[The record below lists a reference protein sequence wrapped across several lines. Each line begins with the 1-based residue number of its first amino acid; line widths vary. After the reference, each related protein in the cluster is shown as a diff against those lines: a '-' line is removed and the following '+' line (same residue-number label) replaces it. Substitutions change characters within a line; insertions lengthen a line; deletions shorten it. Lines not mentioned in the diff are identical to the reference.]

1 LKYSL
6 LDSHSG
12 SGNSLNSNAGFVGFD
27 GTENKRTILA
37 LYQVKEAAKIGGDLN
52 VLLRKPHGRAQSIM
66 AKLSRLTGVK
76 AFVSN
81 DADKEKWEK
90 AGIKIAGGYDKFFED
105 SDFIM
110 VGTPGD
116 EELPYVEAGL
126 AHDCFVSLMGGAD
139 RPEILKALEENKK
152 VKITDDLKADFARE
166 FFFGLENYEMF
177 QKAKPKLVQCTSCNT
192 TGLSRLALAA
202 RPLGLTAVLGNID
215 RRHGDPHT
223 VVRASPSAIQ
233 FGKGA
238 GHQGTD
244 AGTVFEEVKFS
255 IRASK
260 VPTTVPHTNFLSM
273 VFKGDVKPAQ
283 LVEQFAKTREVVVM
297 PYQDEGKKHEW
308 TSEILEAFLSGIE
321 RPISPEIFEL
331 IVSDAIIPF
340 KLGDYT
346 LLQTVSMVEQM
357 SIAVPNH
364 VESYLLSCG
373 VPAAGVHELVDKTLG
388 VMHGIWP
395 DELSC

>member
-1 LKYSL
+1 MK
-6 LDSHSG
+6 
-12 SGNSLNSNAGFVGFD
+12 SNAGFVGFD

-37 LYQVKEAAKIGGDLN
+37 LAQIKKAAGIDGDLN
-52 VLLRKPHGRAQSIM
+52 ILLRKPHGRALSIVS
-66 AKLSRLTGVK
+66 KFNRLFGVN
-76 AFVSN
+76 AYVSDN
-81 DADKEKWEK
+81 ATREKWE
-90 AGIKIAGGYDKFFED
+90 GLGVKIEGGYDDFFKA
-105 SDFIM
+105 SDFLM

-126 AHDCFVSLMGGAD
+126 ANGCFVSLMGGAD
-139 RPEILKALEENKK
+139 RPELLNGLSEGGK
-152 VKITDDLKADFARE
+152 VKITDELKADFARE

-177 QKAKPKLVQCTSCNT
+177 AHAKPRLVQCTSCNT

-223 VVRASPSAIQ
+223 VVKASPSAIQ

-244 AGTVFEEVKFS
+244 AGTVFEEVKFAV
-255 IRASK
+255 RASK
-260 VPTTVPHTNFLSM
+260 VPTTVPHTNFLNL
-273 VFKGDVKPAQ
+273 VFKGEVTPAQ

-297 PYQDEGKKHEW
+297 PYQDEGKKHDW
-308 TSEILEAFLSGIE
+308 TSEILEAYLSALE

-331 IVSDAIIPF
+331 MVSDAIIPF
-340 KLGDYT
+340 QLGACT
-346 LLQTVSMVEQM
+346 ILQTVSMVEQM

-364 VESYLLSCG
+364 VESYLLSAG
-373 VPAAGVHELVDKTLG
+373 YPAAQVHSLVDRTLG

-395 DELSC
+395 NKLSC

>member
-1 LKYSL
+1 MK
-6 LDSHSG
+6 
-12 SGNSLNSNAGFVGFD
+12 SNAGFVGFD

-37 LYQVKEAAKIGGDLN
+37 LQQVKEAAGIGGDLN
-52 VLLRKPHGRAQSIM
+52 VLLRRPHGRARSVV
-66 AKLSRLTGVK
+66 AKFNRLFGVRTY
-76 AFVSN
+76 VS
-81 DADKEKWEK
+81 DSADKEKWEK
-90 AGIKIAGGYDKFFED
+90 VGVKIEGGYEDFFEA

-139 RPEILKALEENKK
+139 RKDIQKALEESKK
-152 VKITDDLKADFARE
+152 VKVTDDLKADLSRE
-166 FFFGLENYEMF
+166 FFFGLENYAMF
-177 QKAKPKLVQCTSCNT
+177 LKAKPKLVQCTSCNT

-202 RPLGLTAVLGNID
+202 RPLGLVAILGNID

-238 GHQGTD
+238 GHQGAD
-244 AGTVFEEVKFS
+244 AQTVFEDVKFS

-260 VPTTVPHTNFLSM
+260 VPTTVPHTNFLSL
-273 VFKGDVKPAQ
+273 VFRGEVAPSQ
-283 LVEQFAKTREVVVM
+283 LVEQFASTREVVVV

-331 IVSDAIIPF
+331 IVSDAVIPF

-346 LLQTVSMVEQM
+346 ILQTVSMVEQM

-364 VESYLLSCG
+364 VESYLLSAG
-373 VPAAGVHELVDKTLG
+373 YPAEGVHSLVDKTLG
-388 VMHGIWP
+388 ALHGIWP
-395 DELSC
+395 DKLSV

>member
-1 LKYSL
+1 MK
-6 LDSHSG
+6 
-12 SGNSLNSNAGFVGFD
+12 SNAGFVGFD

-37 LYQVKEAAKIGGDLN
+37 LQQVKKAAGIQGDLN
-52 VLLRKPHGRAQSIM
+52 VLLRRPHGRARSVV
-66 AKLSRLTGVK
+66 AKFNRMFGVK
-76 AFVSN
+76 AFVS
-81 DADKEKWEK
+81 DKADKEKWEK
-90 AGIKIAGGYDKFFED
+90 AGVKIEGDYDDFFEA
-105 SDFIM
+105 SNFLM
-110 VGTPGD
+110 VGSPGD

-126 AHDCFVSLMGGAD
+126 DHGCFVSLMGGAD
-139 RPEILKALEENKK
+139 RPEIQKALEESKK
-152 VKITDDLKADFARE
+152 IKITDDLKADFSRE

-177 QKAKPKLVQCTSCNT
+177 LKAKPRLVQCTSCNT

-202 RPLGLTAVLGNID
+202 RPLGLVAILGNID

-223 VVRASPSAIQ
+223 VVKASPSAIQ

-260 VPTTVPHTNFLSM
+260 VPTTVPHTNFLNM

-283 LVEQFAKTREVVVM
+283 LVEQFANTREVVVM

-308 TSEILEAFLSGIE
+308 TSEILEAFLSGVE

-331 IVSDAIIPF
+331 LVSDAIIPF
-340 KLGDYT
+340 RLGDHT
-346 LLQTVSMVEQM
+346 ILQTVSMVEQM

-373 VPAAGVHELVDKTLG
+373 YPAADVHALVDKNLG

-395 DELSC
+395 DRLSY

>member
-1 LKYSL
+1 LK
-6 LDSHSG
+6 
-12 SGNSLNSNAGFVGFD
+12 SNAGFVGFD

-37 LYQVKEAAKIGGDLN
+37 LQQVKKAAGIDGDLN
-52 VLLRKPHGRAQSIM
+52 VLLRKTHGRARSVM
-66 AKLSRLTGVK
+66 AKFNRMFGVK
-76 AFVSN
+76 AFVSDN
-81 DADKEKWEK
+81 ADREKWEK
-90 AGIKIAGGYDKFFED
+90 AGIKVEGGYDDFFEA
-105 SDFIM
+105 SDFLM

-126 AHDCFVSLMGGAD
+126 SHGCFVSLMGGAE
-139 RPEILKALEENKK
+139 RQEIAKGLEEGKK
-152 VKITDDLKADFARE
+152 IKIDDDLRADFSRE

-177 QKAKPKLVQCTSCNT
+177 LKAKPKLVQCTSCNT

-202 RPLGLTAVLGNID
+202 RPLGLIAILGNID

-244 AGTVFEEVKFS
+244 AGTVFEDVKFS

-260 VPTTVPHTNFLSM
+260 VPTTVPHTNFLNM
-273 VFKGDVKPAQ
+273 VFKGDVLPSQ

-346 LLQTVSMVEQM
+346 ILQTVSMVEQM

-364 VESYLLSCG
+364 VESYLLSAG
-373 VPAAGVHELVDKTLG
+373 YPAADVHSMVDKSLG
-388 VMHGIWP
+388 VLHGIWP
-395 DELSC
+395 DKLSS

>member
-1 LKYSL
+1 LK
-6 LDSHSG
+6 
-12 SGNSLNSNAGFVGFD
+12 SNAGFVGFD

-37 LYQVKEAAKIGGDLN
+37 LQQVKKAAGIEGDLN
-52 VLLRKPHGRAQSIM
+52 VLLRRPHGRARSIVT
-66 AKLSRLTGVK
+66 KFNRTFGVK
-76 AFVSN
+76 AFIS
-81 DADKEKWEK
+81 DKADKEKWEK
-90 AGIKIAGGYDKFFED
+90 AGVKIEGGYDDFFEA
-105 SDFIM
+105 SDFVM

-126 AHDCFVSLMGGAD
+126 AHGCFVSLMGGAD
-139 RPEILKALEENKK
+139 RPKIQKALEENKK
-152 VKITDDLKADFARE
+152 VKITDDLKADFSRE
-166 FFFGLENYEMF
+166 FFFGLENYDMF
-177 QKAKPKLVQCTSCNT
+177 LKAKPRLVQCTSCNT

-202 RPLGLTAVLGNID
+202 RPLGLVAVLGNID

-255 IRASK
+255 VRASK

-273 VFKGDVKPAQ
+273 IFKGDVKPAQ
-283 LVEQFAKTREVVVM
+283 LVEQFANTREVVVM

-340 KLGDYT
+340 KLGDHT
-346 LLQTVSMVEQM
+346 ILQTVSMVEQM

-373 VPAAGVHELVDKTLG
+373 YPAANIHAFVDQTMG

-395 DELSC
+395 DRLSC

>member
-1 LKYSL
+1 M
-6 LDSHSG
+6 
-12 SGNSLNSNAGFVGFD
+12 GFD

-37 LYQVKEAAKIGGDLN
+37 LAQIKKAAGIDGDLN
-52 VLLRKPHGRAQSIM
+52 VLLRKPHGRALSIVS
-66 AKLSRLTGVK
+66 KFNRLFGVN
-76 AFVSN
+76 AYVSDN
-81 DADKEKWEK
+81 ATREKWESL
-90 AGIKIAGGYDKFFED
+90 GVKIEGGYDDFFKA
-105 SDFIM
+105 SDFLM

-126 AHDCFVSLMGGAD
+126 ANGCFVSLMGGAD
-139 RPEILKALEENKK
+139 RPELLKGLSEGGK
-152 VKITDDLKADFARE
+152 VKITDELKADFARE

-177 QKAKPKLVQCTSCNT
+177 ARAKPRLVQCTSCNT

-223 VVRASPSAIQ
+223 VVKASPSAIQ

-244 AGTVFEEVKFS
+244 AGTVFEEVKFAV
-255 IRASK
+255 RASK
-260 VPTTVPHTNFLSM
+260 VPTTVPHTNFLNL
-273 VFKGDVKPAQ
+273 VFKGEVTPGQ

-297 PYQDEGKKHEW
+297 PYQDEGKKHDW
-308 TSEILEAFLSGIE
+308 TSEILEAYLSALE

-340 KLGDYT
+340 QLGAYT
-346 LLQTVSMVEQM
+346 ILQTVSMVEQM

-364 VESYLLSCG
+364 VESYLLSAG
-373 VPAAGVHELVDKTLG
+373 YPAAQVHSLVDRTLG

-395 DELSC
+395 NKLSC

>member
-1 LKYSL
+1 MK
-6 LDSHSG
+6 
-12 SGNSLNSNAGFVGFD
+12 SNAGFVGFD

-37 LYQVKEAAKIGGDLN
+37 LQQVKKAAGIDGDLN
-52 VLLRKPHGRAQSIM
+52 VLLRKTHGRARSVM
-66 AKLSRLTGVK
+66 AKFNRMFGVK
-76 AFVSN
+76 AFVSDN
-81 DADKEKWEK
+81 ADREKWEK
-90 AGIKIAGGYDKFFED
+90 AGIKVEGGYDEFFEA
-105 SDFIM
+105 SDFLM

-126 AHDCFVSLMGGAD
+126 SHGCFVSLMGGAD
-139 RPEILKALEENKK
+139 RQELAKGLEEGKK
-152 VKITDDLKADFARE
+152 IKIDDNLRADFSRE

-177 QKAKPKLVQCTSCNT
+177 LKARPKLVQCTSCNT

-202 RPLGLTAVLGNID
+202 RPLGLISILGNID

-223 VVRASPSAIQ
+223 VVRTSPSAIQ

-244 AGTVFEEVKFS
+244 AGTVFEDVLFS

-260 VPTTVPHTNFLSM
+260 VPTTVPHTNFLNM
-273 VFKGDVKPAQ
+273 IFKGDVKPAQ

-308 TSEILEAFLSGIE
+308 TGEILEAFLSGIE

-346 LLQTVSMVEQM
+346 ILQTVSMVEQM

-364 VESYLLSCG
+364 VESYLLSAG
-373 VPAAGVHELVDKTLG
+373 YPAADVHSMVDKSLG
-388 VMHGIWP
+388 VLHGIWP
-395 DELSC
+395 DKLSS

>member
-1 LKYSL
+1 MR
-6 LDSHSG
+6 
-12 SGNSLNSNAGFVGFD
+12 SNAGFIGFD

-37 LYQVKEAAKIGGDLN
+37 LQKVKEAAKIDGDLN
-52 VLLRKPHGRAQSIM
+52 ILLRKPHGRARSM
-66 AKLSRLTGVK
+66 MSKFDRLFDVK
-76 AFVSN
+76 AFVSDN
-81 DADKEKWEK
+81 ADKEKWEK
-90 AGIKIAGGYDKFFED
+90 AGVKIAGGYNDFFD
-105 SDFIM
+105 ASDFVM

-116 EELPYVEAGL
+116 EETPYVEAAL
-126 AHDCFVSLMGGAD
+126 AQDCFVSLMGGAD
-139 RPEILKALEENKK
+139 RPAILKALQETKM
-152 VKITDDLKADFARE
+152 KISDELKADFARE

-177 QKAKPKLVQCTSCNT
+177 LKAKPKLVQCTSCNT

-223 VVRASPSAIQ
+223 VVKASPSAVQ

-244 AGTVFEEVKFS
+244 AGTVFKDVKFAV
-255 IRASK
+255 RASK
-260 VPTTVPHTNFLSM
+260 VPTTVPHTNFLNL

-283 LVEQFAKTREVVVM
+283 LIDQFAKTREVVVM
-297 PYQDEGKKHEW
+297 PYQDEGRKHEW
-308 TSEILEAFLSGIE
+308 TSEILEAFLSGVE

-331 IVSDAIIPF
+331 LVSDAIIPF

-346 LLQTVSMVEQM
+346 ILQTVSMVEQM

-364 VESYLLSCG
+364 VESYLLSVG
-373 VPAAGVHELVDKTLG
+373 YPAADVHSLVDKTLG
-388 VMHGIWP
+388 VLHGIWP
-395 DELSC
+395 DKLSS

>member
-1 LKYSL
+1 LK
-6 LDSHSG
+6 
-12 SGNSLNSNAGFVGFD
+12 SNAGFVGFD

-37 LYQVKEAAKIGGDLN
+37 LAQIKKAAGIDGDLN
-52 VLLRKPHGRAQSIM
+52 VLLRKPHGRALSIVS
-66 AKLSRLTGVK
+66 KFNRLFGVN
-76 AFVSN
+76 AYVSDN
-81 DADKEKWEK
+81 ATREKWE
-90 AGIKIAGGYDKFFED
+90 GLGVKIEGGYDDFFKA
-105 SDFIM
+105 SDFLM

-126 AHDCFVSLMGGAD
+126 ANGCFVSLMGGAD
-139 RPEILKALEENKK
+139 RPELLKGLSEGGK
-152 VKITDDLKADFARE
+152 VKITDELKADFARE

-177 QKAKPKLVQCTSCNT
+177 ARAKPRLVQCTSCNT

-223 VVRASPSAIQ
+223 VVKASPSAIQ

-244 AGTVFEEVKFS
+244 AGTVFEEVKFAV
-255 IRASK
+255 RASK
-260 VPTTVPHTNFLSM
+260 VPTTVPHTNFLNL
-273 VFKGDVKPAQ
+273 VFKGEVTPGQ

-297 PYQDEGKKHEW
+297 PYQDEGKKHDW
-308 TSEILEAFLSGIE
+308 TSEILEAYLSALE

-340 KLGDYT
+340 QLGACT
-346 LLQTVSMVEQM
+346 ILQTVSMVEQM

-364 VESYLLSCG
+364 VESYLLSAG
-373 VPAAGVHELVDKTLG
+373 YPAAEVHSLVDRTLG

-395 DELSC
+395 NKLSC

>member
-1 LKYSL
+1 MK
-6 LDSHSG
+6 
-12 SGNSLNSNAGFVGFD
+12 SNAGFVGFD
-27 GTENKRTILA
+27 GTENKRTLLA
-37 LYQVKEAAKIGGDLN
+37 LAEVKKAAKIQGELN
-52 VLLRKPHGRAQSIM
+52 VLLRKPHGRALSIVSK
-66 AKLSRLTGVK
+66 ASRLFGIKAYVSDMAAKDKWESAGVK
-76 AFVSN
+76 I
-81 DADKEKWEK
+81 E
-90 AGIKIAGGYDKFFED
+90 GGYNDFFAA

-116 EELPYVEAGL
+116 EELPYVESGL
-126 AHDCFVSLMGGAD
+126 DHGCFVSLMGGAD
-139 RPEILKALEENKK
+139 RPELLKGITESGK
-152 VKITDDLKADFARE
+152 VKITDELKADFARE

-177 QKAKPKLVQCTSCNT
+177 LKAKPKLVQCTSCNT

-223 VVRASPSAIQ
+223 VVKASPSAIQ

-260 VPTTVPHTNFLSM
+260 VPTTVPHTNFLNM
-273 VFKGDVKPAQ
+273 VFKGDVTPAQ
-283 LVEQFAKTREVVVM
+283 LVEQFSKTREVVVM
-297 PYQDEGKKHEW
+297 PYQDEGKKHDW
-308 TSEILEAFLSGIE
+308 TSEILEAYLSSVE

-331 IVSDAIIPF
+331 LVSDAIIPF
-340 KLGDYT
+340 KLGDHT
-346 LLQTVSMVEQM
+346 ILQTVSMVEQM

-364 VESYLLSCG
+364 VESYLLSSG
-373 VPAAGVHELVDKTLG
+373 YPAADVHSLVDKTLG

-395 DELSC
+395 KKLSC

>member
-1 LKYSL
+1 MK
-6 LDSHSG
+6 
-12 SGNSLNSNAGFVGFD
+12 SNAGFVGFD
-27 GTENKRTILA
+27 GTENKRTLLA
-37 LYQVKEAAKIGGDLN
+37 LAQVKKAAGIDGDLN
-52 VLLRKPHGRAQSIM
+52 ILLRKPHGRALSIA
-66 AKLSRLTGVK
+66 AKFNRLFGVK
-76 AFVSN
+76 AYVSDN
-81 DADKEKWEK
+81 ATREKWESL
-90 AGIKIAGGYDKFFED
+90 GIKIEGGYDDFFKA
-105 SDFIM
+105 SDFVM

-116 EELPYVEAGL
+116 QELVYIEAGL
-126 AHDCFVSLMGGAD
+126 SNGCFVSLMGGAD
-139 RPEILKALEENKK
+139 RPELLKGLAEGGK

-177 QKAKPKLVQCTSCNT
+177 ARAKPRLVQCTSCNT

-244 AGTVFEEVKFS
+244 AGTVFEEVNFS

-260 VPTTVPHTNFLSM
+260 VPTTVPHTNFLSL
-273 VFKGDVKPAQ
+273 VFKGDVTAAQ
-283 LVEQFAKTREVVVM
+283 LVESLAKTREVVVM

-308 TSEILEAFLSGIE
+308 TSEILEAYLSAVE
-321 RPISPEIFEL
+321 RPICPEIFEL
-331 IVSDAIIPF
+331 IVSDAVIPF
-340 KLGDYT
+340 KLEGYT
-346 LLQTVSMVEQM
+346 ILQTVSMVEQM

-364 VESYLLSCG
+364 VESYLLSAG
-373 VPAAGVHELVDKTLG
+373 YPAAEVHSLVDRTLG
-388 VMHGIWP
+388 IMHGIWP
-395 DELSC
+395 NKLSC

>member
-1 LKYSL
+1 LK
-6 LDSHSG
+6 
-12 SGNSLNSNAGFVGFD
+12 SNAGFVGFD
-27 GTENKRTILA
+27 GTENKRTLLA
-37 LYQVKEAAKIGGDLN
+37 LAEVKKAAAIEGDLN
-52 VLLRKPHGRAQSIM
+52 VLLRKPHGRALSIV
-66 AKLSRLTGVK
+66 AKFNRLFGVK
-76 AFVSN
+76 AFVN
-81 DADKEKWEK
+81 DKADKEKWEK
-90 AGIKIAGGYDKFFED
+90 AGVKIEGSLDDFFAA
-105 SDFIM
+105 SDFLM

-126 AHDCFVSLMGGAD
+126 ANGCFVSLMGGAD
-139 RPEILKALEENKK
+139 RPEILKGLTESKK
-152 VKITDDLKADFARE
+152 VKITDDLVADFSRE
-166 FFFGLENYEMF
+166 FFFGLENYEVF

-202 RPLGLTAVLGNID
+202 RPLGLTAILGNID

-223 VVRASPSAIQ
+223 VVKASPSAIQ

-244 AGTVFEEVKFS
+244 AGTVFEEVKFN

-260 VPTTVPHTNFLSM
+260 VPTTVPHTNFLNL
-273 VFKGDVKPAQ
+273 VFKGSVTPAQ
-283 LVEQFAKTREVVVM
+283 LVEQYAKTREVVVM
-297 PYQDEGKKHEW
+297 PYQDEGKKHDW
-308 TSEILEAFLSGIE
+308 TSEILEAFLSGVE

-346 LLQTVSMVEQM
+346 ILQTVSMVEQM

-364 VESYLLSCG
+364 VESYLLSAG
-373 VPAAGVHELVDKTLG
+373 YPASDVHALVDKSLG
-388 VMHGIWP
+388 IMHGIWP
-395 DELSC
+395 DKLSC

>member
-1 LKYSL
+1 MK
-6 LDSHSG
+6 
-12 SGNSLNSNAGFVGFD
+12 SNAGFVGFD

-37 LYQVKEAAKIGGDLN
+37 LQQVKKAAGIGGDLN
-52 VLLRKPHGRAQSIM
+52 VLLRRPHGRARSIV
-66 AKLSRLTGVK
+66 AKFNRMFGVK
-76 AFVSN
+76 AFVS
-81 DADKEKWEK
+81 DEADKEKWEK
-90 AGIKIAGGYDKFFED
+90 AGVKIEGGYDDFFKA
-105 SDFIM
+105 SDFLM

-126 AHDCFVSLMGGAD
+126 AHGCFVSLMGGAD
-139 RPEILKALEENKK
+139 RPQLLKGLEESGK
-152 VKITDDLKADFARE
+152 VKIGDELVADFARE
-166 FFFGLENYEMF
+166 FFFGLENYDMF
-177 QKAKPKLVQCTSCNT
+177 LKAKPRLVQCTSCNT

-202 RPLGLTAVLGNID
+202 RPLGLAAILGNID

-238 GHQGTD
+238 GHQGKD
-244 AGTVFEEVKFS
+244 AGTVFEEVNFV

-260 VPTTVPHTNFLSM
+260 VPTTVPHTNFLNLI
-273 VFKGDVKPAQ
+273 FKGDVSAAD

-308 TSEILEAFLSGIE
+308 TSEILEAFLSGVE

-340 KLGDYT
+340 KLGEYT
-346 LLQTVSMVEQM
+346 ILQTVSMVEQM

-373 VPAAGVHELVDKTLG
+373 YPAADIHAFVDKTLG
-388 VMHGIWP
+388 IMHGIWP
-395 DELSC
+395 DRLSC

>member
-1 LKYSL
+1 MR
-6 LDSHSG
+6 
-12 SGNSLNSNAGFVGFD
+12 SNAGFIGFD

-37 LYQVKEAAKIGGDLN
+37 LQKVKEAAKIDGDLN
-52 VLLRKPHGRAQSIM
+52 VLLRKPHGRAKSM
-66 AKLSRLTGVK
+66 MSKFNRLFGVK
-76 AFVSN
+76 AFVSD

-90 AGIKIAGGYDKFFED
+90 AGVKIAGGYNDFFD
-105 SDFIM
+105 ASDFVM

-116 EELPYVEAGL
+116 EETPYVEAAL

-139 RPEILKALEENKK
+139 RPAILEALQEKK
-152 VKITDDLKADFARE
+152 IKISDELKADFARE

-177 QKAKPKLVQCTSCNT
+177 LKAKPKLVQCTSCNT

-202 RPLGLTAVLGNID
+202 RPLGLTAMLGNID

-244 AGTVFEEVKFS
+244 AGTVFEDVKFA

-260 VPTTVPHTNFLSM
+260 VPTTVPHTNFLNLI
-273 VFKGDVKPAQ
+273 FKGEVKPAQ
-283 LVEQFAKTREVVVM
+283 LVDQLAKTREVVVM

-308 TSEILEAFLSGIE
+308 TSEILEAFLSGLE

-331 IVSDAIIPF
+331 LVSDAIIPF

-346 LLQTVSMVEQM
+346 ILQTVSMVEQM

-364 VESYLLSCG
+364 VESYLLSVG
-373 VPAAGVHELVDKTLG
+373 YPAADVHSLVDKTLG
-388 VMHGIWP
+388 VLHGIWP
-395 DELSC
+395 DKLSS

>member
-1 LKYSL
+1 MKC
-6 LDSHSG
+6 
-12 SGNSLNSNAGFVGFD
+12 NAGFVGFD
-27 GTENKRTILA
+27 GTENKRTLLA
-37 LYQVKEAAKIGGDLN
+37 LAQVKKAAGIEGDLN
-52 VLLRKPHGRAQSIM
+52 VLLRKPHGRALSIV
-66 AKLSRLTGVK
+66 AKFNRLFGIK
-76 AFVSN
+76 AYVSDN
-81 DADKEKWEK
+81 ATKEKWESL
-90 AGIKIAGGYDKFFED
+90 GVKIEGGYDDFFKA
-105 SDFIM
+105 SDFVM

-116 EELPYVEAGL
+116 EELPYLEAGL
-126 AHDCFVSLMGGAD
+126 ANGCFISLMGGAD
-139 RPEILKALEENKK
+139 RPELLKGLTEGGK

-177 QKAKPKLVQCTSCNT
+177 AQAKPRLVQCTSCNT

-244 AGTVFEEVKFS
+244 AGTVFEEVNFS

-260 VPTTVPHTNFLSM
+260 VPTTVPHTNFLSL
-273 VFKGDVKPAQ
+273 VFKGDVTPAQ
-283 LVEQFAKTREVVVM
+283 LVESLAKTREVVVM
-297 PYQDEGKKHEW
+297 PYQDEGKKHDW
-308 TSEILEAFLSGIE
+308 TSEILEAFLSAVE

-340 KLGDYT
+340 KLEGYT
-346 LLQTVSMVEQM
+346 ILQTVSMVEQM

-364 VESYLLSCG
+364 VESYLLSAG
-373 VPAAGVHELVDKTLG
+373 YPAADVHSLVDKALG

-395 DELSC
+395 NKLSC

>member
-1 LKYSL
+1 MK
-6 LDSHSG
+6 
-12 SGNSLNSNAGFVGFD
+12 SNAGFVGFD
-27 GTENKRTILA
+27 GTENKRTLLA
-37 LYQVKEAAKIGGDLN
+37 LAQVKKEAGIDGDLN
-52 VLLRKPHGRAQSIM
+52 ILLRKPHGRALSIA
-66 AKLSRLTGVK
+66 AKFNRLFGVK
-76 AFVSN
+76 AYVSDN
-81 DADKEKWEK
+81 ANKEKWESL
-90 AGIKIAGGYDKFFED
+90 GIKIEGGYDDFFKA
-105 SDFIM
+105 SDFVM

-116 EELPYVEAGL
+116 QELVYIEAGL
-126 AHDCFVSLMGGAD
+126 SNGCFVSLMGGAD
-139 RPEILKALEENKK
+139 RPELLKGLTEGGK

-177 QKAKPKLVQCTSCNT
+177 ARAKPRLVQCTSCNT

-244 AGTVFEEVKFS
+244 AGTVFEEVNFS

-260 VPTTVPHTNFLSM
+260 VPTTVPHTNFLSL
-273 VFKGDVKPAQ
+273 VFKGDVTPAQ
-283 LVEQFAKTREVVVM
+283 LVESLAKTREVVVM

-308 TSEILEAFLSGIE
+308 TSEILEAYLSAVE
-321 RPISPEIFEL
+321 RPICPEIFEL
-331 IVSDAIIPF
+331 IVSDAVIPF
-340 KLGDYT
+340 KLEGYT
-346 LLQTVSMVEQM
+346 ILQTVSMVEQM

-364 VESYLLSCG
+364 VESYLLSAG
-373 VPAAGVHELVDKTLG
+373 YPAAEVHSLVDRTLG
-388 VMHGIWP
+388 IMHGIWP
-395 DELSC
+395 NKLSC

>member
-1 LKYSL
+1 MK
-6 LDSHSG
+6 
-12 SGNSLNSNAGFVGFD
+12 SNAGFVGFD
-27 GTENKRTILA
+27 GTENKRTLLA
-37 LYQVKEAAKIGGDLN
+37 LAQVKKAAGIEGDLN
-52 VLLRKPHGRAQSIM
+52 VLLRKPHGRA
-66 AKLSRLTGVK
+66 LSMVSKFNRLFGVK
-76 AFVSN
+76 AFVS
-81 DADKEKWEK
+81 DAANRDKWEK
-90 AGIKIAGGYDKFFED
+90 AGVDIEGGYDDFFAA
-105 SDFIM
+105 SDFVM
-110 VGTPGD
+110 VGVPGD
-116 EELPYVEAGL
+116 EELPYLESGL
-126 AHDCFVSLMGGAD
+126 AHGCFVSLMGGAD
-139 RPEILKALEENKK
+139 RPELLKGLTEGGK
-152 VKITDDLKADFARE
+152 VEITDDLKADFARE

-177 QKAKPKLVQCTSCNT
+177 ARARPRVVQCTSCNT

-202 RPLGLTAVLGNID
+202 RPLGLTAILGNID

-244 AGTVFEEVKFS
+244 AGTVFEEVNFS

-260 VPTTVPHTNFLSM
+260 VPTTIPHTNFLNLL
-273 VFKGDVKPAQ
+273 FKGEVSPAQ

-308 TSEILEAFLSGIE
+308 TSEILEAFLSGVE

-331 IVSDAIIPF
+331 LVSDAIIPF
-340 KLGDYT
+340 KLGGYT
-346 LLQTVSMVEQM
+346 ILQTVSMVEQM

-364 VESYLLSCG
+364 VESYLLSAG
-373 VPAAGVHELVDKTLG
+373 YPAADVHSLVDRTLG

-395 DELSC
+395 SKLSC

>member
-1 LKYSL
+1 MKC
-6 LDSHSG
+6 
-12 SGNSLNSNAGFVGFD
+12 NAGFVGFD
-27 GTENKRTILA
+27 GTENKRTLLA
-37 LYQVKEAAKIGGDLN
+37 TAEDKKAAGIDGDLN
-52 VLLRKPHGRAQSIM
+52 VLLRKPHGRARSIM
-66 AKLSRLTGVK
+66 AKFNRLYGVK
-76 AFVSN
+76 AYLS
-81 DADKEKWEK
+81 DMALKDKWQA
-90 AGIKIAGGYDKFFED
+90 AGVTIEGGYDDFFSS

-116 EELPYVEAGL
+116 QELPYLEAGL
-126 AHDCFVSLMGGAD
+126 ANDCFVSLMGGAD
-139 RPEILKALEENKK
+139 RPGLLKGLEENKK
-152 VKITDDLKADFARE
+152 VKITEELKADFARE
-166 FFFGLENYEMF
+166 FFFGLENYQMF
-177 QKAKPKLVQCTSCNT
+177 LNAKPKLVQCTSCNT

-223 VVRASPSAIQ
+223 VVKASPSAIQ

-244 AGTVFEEVKFS
+244 AGTIFEEVNFS

-260 VPTTVPHTNFLSM
+260 VPTTVPHTNFLNL
-273 VFKGDVKPAQ
+273 VFKGDVTASQ
-283 LVEQFAKTREVVVM
+283 LVEQYAKTREVVVM
-297 PYQDEGKKHEW
+297 PYQDEGKKHDW

-340 KLGDYT
+340 RLGDYT
-346 LLQTVSMVEQM
+346 ILQTVSMVEQM

-364 VESYLLSCG
+364 VESYLLSAG
-373 VPAAGVHELVDKTLG
+373 YPADDVHSLVDKTLG
-388 VMHGIWP
+388 IMHGIWP
-395 DELSC
+395 DKLSC

>member
-1 LKYSL
+1 MK
-6 LDSHSG
+6 
-12 SGNSLNSNAGFVGFD
+12 SNAGFVGFD
-27 GTENKRTILA
+27 GTENKRTIIA
-37 LYQVKEAAKIGGDLN
+37 LQQVKKAAGIEGDLN
-52 VLLRKPHGRAQSIM
+52 VLLRRPHGRA
-66 AKLSRLTGVK
+66 LSMMTKFDRMFGVK
-76 AFVSN
+76 AFVN
-81 DADKEKWEK
+81 DNADKEKWEK
-90 AGIKIAGGYDKFFED
+90 AGVRIEGGFEDFFEA
-105 SDFIM
+105 SDFVM

-116 EELPYVEAGL
+116 EELPYVEAALSKG
-126 AHDCFVSLMGGAD
+126 CFVSLMGGAD
-139 RPEILKALEENKK
+139 RPEILKGLDGGKKK
-152 VKITDDLKADFARE
+152 VEITEELKADFARE

-177 QKAKPKLVQCTSCNT
+177 LKAKPKLVQCTSCNT

-202 RPLGLTAVLGNID
+202 RPLGLTAILGNID

-223 VVRASPSAIQ
+223 VVKASPSAIQ
-233 FGKGA
+233 FGKGV

-244 AGTVFEEVKFS
+244 AGTIFEEVKFA

-260 VPTTVPHTNFLSM
+260 VPTTVPHTNFLNM
-273 VFKGDVKPAQ
+273 IFKGDVKPAQ

-297 PYQDEGKKHEW
+297 PIQDEGRKHDW

-346 LLQTVSMVEQM
+346 ILQTVSMVEQM

-364 VESYLLSCG
+364 VESYLLSAG
-373 VPAAGVHELVDKTLG
+373 YPAADVHSLVDKTLG
-388 VMHGIWP
+388 INHGIWP
-395 DELSC
+395 NKMSC

>member
-1 LKYSL
+1 MK
-6 LDSHSG
+6 
-12 SGNSLNSNAGFVGFD
+12 SNAGFVGFD
-27 GTENKRTILA
+27 GTENKRTLLA
-37 LYQVKEAAKIGGDLN
+37 LAQVKKAAGIDGDLN
-52 VLLRKPHGRAQSIM
+52 ILLRKPHGRALSIA
-66 AKLSRLTGVK
+66 AKFNRLFGVK
-76 AFVSN
+76 AYVSDN
-81 DADKEKWEK
+81 ATREKWESL
-90 AGIKIAGGYDKFFED
+90 GIKIEGGYDDFFKA
-105 SDFIM
+105 SDFVM

-116 EELPYVEAGL
+116 QELVYIEAGL
-126 AHDCFVSLMGGAD
+126 SNGCFVSLMGGAD
-139 RPEILKALEENKK
+139 RPELLKGLTEGGK

-177 QKAKPKLVQCTSCNT
+177 ARAKPRLVQCTSCNT

-244 AGTVFEEVKFS
+244 AGTVFEEVNFS

-260 VPTTVPHTNFLSM
+260 VPTTVPHTNFLSL
-273 VFKGDVKPAQ
+273 VFKGDVTAAQ
-283 LVEQFAKTREVVVM
+283 LVESLAKTREVVVM

-308 TSEILEAFLSGIE
+308 TSEILEAYLSDVE
-321 RPISPEIFEL
+321 RPICPEIFEL
-331 IVSDAIIPF
+331 IVSDAVIPF
-340 KLGDYT
+340 KLEGYT
-346 LLQTVSMVEQM
+346 ILQTVSMVEQM

-364 VESYLLSCG
+364 VESYLLSAG
-373 VPAAGVHELVDKTLG
+373 YPAAEVHSLVDRTLG

-395 DELSC
+395 NKLSC

>member
-1 LKYSL
+1 MR
-6 LDSHSG
+6 
-12 SGNSLNSNAGFVGFD
+12 SNAGFVGFD

-37 LYQVKEAAKIGGDLN
+37 LQKVKEAAKIDGDIN
-52 VLLRKPHGRAQSIM
+52 VLLRKPHGRAKSM
-66 AKLSRLTGVK
+66 MSKLGRLFEVK
-76 AFVSN
+76 AFVSDN
-81 DADKEKWEK
+81 ADKEKWEK
-90 AGIKIAGGYDKFFED
+90 AGVKIAGGYNDFFD
-105 SDFIM
+105 ASDFVM

-116 EELPYVEAGL
+116 EETPYVEAAL

-139 RPEILKALEENKK
+139 RPAIMEALQEKK
-152 VKITDDLKADFARE
+152 MKVSDELKADFARE

-177 QKAKPKLVQCTSCNT
+177 LKAKPKLVQCTSCNT

-202 RPLGLTAVLGNID
+202 RPLGLTAMLGNID

-244 AGTVFEEVKFS
+244 AGTVFEDVKFA

-260 VPTTVPHTNFLSM
+260 VPTTVPHTNFLNL

-283 LVEQFAKTREVVVM
+283 LVDQLSKTREVVVM

-308 TSEILEAFLSGIE
+308 TSEILEAFLSGVE

-331 IVSDAIIPF
+331 LVSDAIIPF

-346 LLQTVSMVEQM
+346 ILQTVSMVEQM

-364 VESYLLSCG
+364 VESYLLSVG
-373 VPAAGVHELVDKTLG
+373 YPAADVHSLVDKTLG
-388 VMHGIWP
+388 VQHGIWP
-395 DELSC
+395 DKLSS

>member
-1 LKYSL
+1 LKC
-6 LDSHSG
+6 
-12 SGNSLNSNAGFVGFD
+12 NAGFVGFD
-27 GTENKRTILA
+27 GTENKRTLLA
-37 LYQVKEAAKIGGDLN
+37 TAEVKKAAGIDGDLN
-52 VLLRKPHGRAQSIM
+52 VLLRKPHGRARSIM
-66 AKLSRLTGVK
+66 AKFNRLYGVK
-76 AFVSN
+76 AYLS
-81 DADKEKWEK
+81 DMSLKDKWQA
-90 AGIKIAGGYDKFFED
+90 AGIKIEGGYDDFFSS

-116 EELPYVEAGL
+116 QELPYVEAGL
-126 AHDCFVSLMGGAD
+126 ANDCFVSLMGGAD
-139 RPEILKALEENKK
+139 RPELLKGLEENKK
-152 VKITDDLKADFARE
+152 VKITEELKADFARE
-166 FFFGLENYEMF
+166 FFFGLENYQMF
-177 QKAKPKLVQCTSCNT
+177 SKARPKLVQCTSCNT

-223 VVRASPSAIQ
+223 VVKASPSAVQ

-244 AGTVFEEVKFS
+244 AGTIFEEVNFS

-260 VPTTVPHTNFLSM
+260 VPTTVPHTNFLNL
-273 VFKGDVKPAQ
+273 VFKGDVTAAQ
-283 LVEQFAKTREVVVM
+283 LVEQYAKTREVVVM

-308 TSEILEAFLSGIE
+308 TSEILEAFLSSTE

-340 KLGDYT
+340 KLGDNT
-346 LLQTVSMVEQM
+346 ILQTVSMVEQM

-364 VESYLLSCG
+364 VESYLLSAG
-373 VPAAGVHELVDKTLG
+373 YPAADVHSLVDRTLG

-395 DELSC
+395 DKLSC

>member
-1 LKYSL
+1 LK
-6 LDSHSG
+6 
-12 SGNSLNSNAGFVGFD
+12 SNAGFVGFD
-27 GTENKRTILA
+27 GTENKRTLLA
-37 LYQVKEAAKIGGDLN
+37 LAEVKKAAAIEGDLN
-52 VLLRKPHGRAQSIM
+52 VLLRKPHGRALSIV
-66 AKLSRLTGVK
+66 AKFNRLFGVK
-76 AFVSN
+76 AFVN
-81 DADKEKWEK
+81 DKADKEKWEK
-90 AGIKIAGGYDKFFED
+90 AGVKIEGSLDDFFAA
-105 SDFIM
+105 SDFLM

-126 AHDCFVSLMGGAD
+126 ANGCFVSLMGGAD
-139 RPEILKALEENKK
+139 RPEILKGLTESKK
-152 VKITDDLKADFARE
+152 VKITDDLVADFSRE
-166 FFFGLENYEMF
+166 FFFGLENYEAF

-202 RPLGLTAVLGNID
+202 RPLGLTAILGNID

-223 VVRASPSAIQ
+223 VVKASPSAIQ

-244 AGTVFEEVKFS
+244 AGTVFEEVKFN

-260 VPTTVPHTNFLSM
+260 VPTTVPHTNFLNL
-273 VFKGDVKPAQ
+273 VFKGSVTPAQ
-283 LVEQFAKTREVVVM
+283 LVEQYAKTREVVVM
-297 PYQDEGKKHEW
+297 PYQDEGKKHDW
-308 TSEILEAFLSGIE
+308 TSEILEAFLSGVE

-346 LLQTVSMVEQM
+346 ILQTVSMVEQM

-364 VESYLLSCG
+364 VESYLLSAG
-373 VPAAGVHELVDKTLG
+373 YPAGDVHSMIDKSLG
-388 VMHGIWP
+388 IMHGIWP
-395 DELSC
+395 DKLSC

>member
-1 LKYSL
+1 LK
-6 LDSHSG
+6 
-12 SGNSLNSNAGFVGFD
+12 SNAGFVGFD
-27 GTENKRTILA
+27 GTENKRTLLA
-37 LYQVKEAAKIGGDLN
+37 LAQVKKAAGIEGDLN
-52 VLLRKPHGRAQSIM
+52 VLLRKPHGRALSIVSKFNRM
-66 AKLSRLTGVK
+66 FGVK
-76 AFVSN
+76 AFVSDN
-81 DADKEKWEK
+81 ANKEKWEK
-90 AGIKIAGGYDKFFED
+90 AGVKIEGGYNDFFAATN
-105 SDFIM
+105 FLM

-126 AHDCFVSLMGGAD
+126 SHGCFVSLMGGAD
-139 RPEILKALEENKK
+139 RPELLKGLADSGK
-152 VKITDDLKADFARE
+152 VKISYELKADFSRE

-177 QKAKPKLVQCTSCNT
+177 LKAKPRLVQCTSCNT

-223 VVRASPSAIQ
+223 VVKASPSAIQ

-255 IRASK
+255 VRASK
-260 VPTTVPHTNFLSM
+260 VPTTVPHTNFLNL
-273 VFKGDVKPAQ
+273 VFKGDVTPAQ
-283 LVEQFAKTREVVVM
+283 LVEQLANTREVVVI
-297 PYQDEGKKHEW
+297 PYQDEGKKHDW
-308 TSEILEAFLSGIE
+308 TSEILEAYLSAVE
-321 RPISPEIFEL
+321 RPVSPEIFEL

-340 KLGDYT
+340 KLADYT
-346 LLQTVSMVEQM
+346 IMQTVSLVEQM

-364 VESYLLSCG
+364 VESYLLSAG
-373 VPAAGVHELVDKTLG
+373 YPAADVHSLVDKSLG

-395 DELSC
+395 SKLAC

>member
-1 LKYSL
+1 LK
-6 LDSHSG
+6 
-12 SGNSLNSNAGFVGFD
+12 SNAGFVGFD
-27 GTENKRTILA
+27 GTENKRTLLA
-37 LYQVKEAAKIGGDLN
+37 LAEVKKAAAIEGDLN
-52 VLLRKPHGRAQSIM
+52 VLLRKPHGRALSIV
-66 AKLSRLTGVK
+66 AKFNRLFGVK
-76 AFVSN
+76 AFVN
-81 DADKEKWEK
+81 DKADKEKWEK
-90 AGIKIAGGYDKFFED
+90 AGVKIEGSLDDFFAA
-105 SDFIM
+105 SDFLM

-126 AHDCFVSLMGGAD
+126 ANGCFVSLMGGAD
-139 RPEILKALEENKK
+139 RPEILKGLTESKK
-152 VKITDDLKADFARE
+152 VKITDDLVADFSRE

-177 QKAKPKLVQCTSCNT
+177 EKAKPKLVQCTSCNT

-202 RPLGLTAVLGNID
+202 RPLGLTAILGNID

-223 VVRASPSAIQ
+223 VVKASPSAIQ

-244 AGTVFEEVKFS
+244 AGTVFEEVKFN

-260 VPTTVPHTNFLSM
+260 VPTTVPHTNFLNL
-273 VFKGDVKPAQ
+273 VFKGSVTPAQ
-283 LVEQFAKTREVVVM
+283 LVEQYAKTREVVVM
-297 PYQDEGKKHEW
+297 PYQDEGKKHDW
-308 TSEILEAFLSGIE
+308 TSEILEAFLSGVE

-346 LLQTVSMVEQM
+346 ILQTVSMVEQM

-364 VESYLLSCG
+364 VESYLLSAG
-373 VPAAGVHELVDKTLG
+373 YPAGDVHSMIDKSLG
-388 VMHGIWP
+388 IMHGIWP
-395 DELSC
+395 DKLSC

>member
-1 LKYSL
+1 MKC
-6 LDSHSG
+6 
-12 SGNSLNSNAGFVGFD
+12 NAGFVGFD
-27 GTENKRTILA
+27 GTENKRTLLA
-37 LYQVKEAAKIGGDLN
+37 LAEVKKAAGIDGDLN
-52 VLLRKPHGRAQSIM
+52 VLLRKPHGRARSIM
-66 AKLSRLTGVK
+66 AKFNRLYGVK
-76 AFVSN
+76 AYLS
-81 DADKEKWEK
+81 DMASKEKWQA
-90 AGIKIAGGYDKFFED
+90 AGVQIEGGYDDFFSA

-110 VGTPGD
+110 VGTPGN
-116 EELPYVEAGL
+116 EELPYIEAGL

-139 RPEILKALEENKK
+139 RPELWKGLEENKK
-152 VKITDDLKADFARE
+152 VKLTDELKEDFSRE
-166 FFFGLENYEMF
+166 FFFGLENYELF
-177 QKAKPKLVQCTSCNT
+177 SKAKPRLVQCTSCNT

-244 AGTVFEEVKFS
+244 AGTIFKEVNFS

-260 VPTTVPHTNFLSM
+260 VPTTIPHTNFLNLI
-273 VFKGDVKPAQ
+273 FKGSVTPDQ
-283 LVEQFAKTREVVVM
+283 LVEQCAKTREVVVV
-297 PYQDEGKKHEW
+297 PYQDEGRKHEW

-321 RPISPEIFEL
+321 RPINPEIFEL
-331 IVSDAIIPF
+331 LVSDAIIPF
-340 KLGDYT
+340 KLGEYT
-346 LLQTVSMVEQM
+346 ILQTVSLVEQM

-364 VESYLLSCG
+364 VESYLL
-373 VPAAGVHELVDKTLG
+373 AAGHPADNVHSLVDQSLG